1 MSAARVDLALR
12 RRTGN
17 KDPMIANM
25 PNTRLTSASLRT
37 DLLLIAFLIGLVAAA
52 RLLPHAPNF
61 TPVVAAAL
69 FAGTALRCRSLA
81 LAVPVAAMLLSDA
94 IIGHDSFG
102 VTIVVY
108 ATLTLPALIG
118 IAARRFR
125 VSRMFLPAVLSS
137 SLVFFATSNLAVW
150 AFGDLYSRDLAGLV
164 QCYVAALPFLHQ
176 SVAGDLFW
184 SAVLFGGA
192 YLVQRACVRRRPH
205 ALAAEPGRAH
215 S

>member
-1 MSAARVDLALR
+1 
-12 RRTGN
+12 
-17 KDPMIANM
+17 MIASM

-37 DLLLIAFLIGLVAAA
+37 DLLLIAFLIALVAAA

-69 FAGTALRCRSLA
+69 FAGTALRYRSLA
-81 LAVPVAAMLLSDA
+81 LVVPVAAMLLSDA

-108 ATLTLPALIG
+108 ATLTWPALIG

-184 SAVLFGGA
+184 SALLFGGA
-192 YLVQRACVRRRPH
+192 YLVQRASRRLLPQANGAT
-205 ALAAEPGRAH
+205 ALRAQ

>member
-1 MSAARVDLALR
+1 LSAARVDLALR
-12 RRTGN
+12 SRTGN
-17 KDPMIANM
+17 NDTMIANM
-25 PNTRLTSASLRT
+25 PNTRRTSASLWT
-37 DLLLIAFLIGLVAAA
+37 DLLLIAFLIALVAAA

-69 FAGTALRCRSLA
+69 FAGTALRYRSLA
-81 LAVPVAAMLLSDA
+81 LVVPVAAMLLSDA

-150 AFGDLYSRDLAGLV
+150 VFGELYSRDLAGLI
-164 QCYVAALPFLHQ
+164 QCYIAALPFLHQ
-176 SVAGDLFW
+176 TVAGDLFW

-192 YLVQRACVRRRPH
+192 YLVQLVSVRLRADG
-205 ALAAEPGRAH
+205 AASVGAQP
-215 S
+215 